1 VQDAAAAG
9 VRATHYEVAPE
20 GQTLAVI
27 SRLLESGDIRVYV
40 DEVFDLEDA
49 AAAHRHMESAHARG
63 KVVLNVA
70 RG

>member
-1 VQDAAAAG
+1 VQDAAAVG
-9 VRATHYEVAPE
+9 VRATHYEVAPD
-20 GQTLAVI
+20 GQKLAVI
-27 SRLLESGDIRVYV
+27 SRLLESGDIKVYV

-49 AAAHRHMESAHARG
+49 AEAHRHMQSGHARG